1 MSYLTIR
8 GKEQNMKI
16 INLKKH
22 VENNKKDYEGKPDWM
37 WEDEGIVYAIQD
49 YLAMKGEFSEED
61 NLFLKSV
68 GFSKEDFIEK

>member
-1 MSYLTIR
+1 
-8 GKEQNMKI
+8 MKI
-16 INLKKH
+16 TNLKKH

-61 NLFLKSV
+61 NLFLKSI